1 MHELADFWQ
10 LELSLPQNYY
20 ILLKWV
26 FCALEHV
33 MFLFSLYVL
42 QVLGKKKIPFALK
55 TEILV
60 NNESYEC
67 YNKMHQHFS

>member
-1 MHELADFWQ
+1 
-10 LELSLPQNYY
+10 
-20 ILLKWV
+20 
-26 FCALEHV
+26 
-33 MFLFSLYVL
+33 MFLFSLYAP
-42 QVLGKKKIPFALK
+42 QVLGKKEVPFALK